1 MSAKASCAPPS
12 PRPGLRAPPRV
23 RAERE
28 RERDE
33 EGSGGGGGGQQYG
46 QLEARAG
53 SPAFRYMLWPPVT
66 GRARR
71 RRDRARA
78 AELAM

>member
-1 MSAKASCAPPS
+1 
-12 PRPGLRAPPRV
+12 V

-33 EGSGGGGGGQQYG
+33 EGEGKGRGGGGGGGGGQQYG

-53 SPAFRYMLWPPVT
+53 LPAFRYMLWPPVT

>member
-1 MSAKASCAPPS
+1 
-12 PRPGLRAPPRV
+12 V

-33 EGSGGGGGGQQYG
+33 EGRGEGGGGQQYG
-46 QLEARAG
+46 QLEARVG
-53 SPAFRYMLWPPVT
+53 LPAFRYMLWPPVT

-71 RRDRARA
+71 RRNIRATSTRT
-78 AELAM
+78 ELRFTPRPHTSGA